1 MEMFRSNS
9 LILGVTTVALCAAYL
24 GAAEGWNQSAP
35 MMGIGLLLIVAPF
48 KALPGRTILL
58 GLLGLVLCSMLGFLP
73 GIWFGSSEWYA
84 RLHHAIPGLS
94 LTLSLQPRQTFFS
107 LGVLFAVIFYGIWL
121 IQWRPENPVAGL
133 QAMVIGIGIL
143 AAIALVSDF
152 ARVPIP
158 IWHPSQ
164 GFGPF
169 ANRNQTGTLMGLGA
183 IIALGLSGSGL
194 RRSHW
199 TSGPWIAAFALCLSA
214 NLLSNS
220 RASLL
225 FLLAATMVWFVYR
238 LGVTVRAFAVGGGV
252 ILLITTLALLLG
264 EQVVRRLR
272 EFLLDGVGLRGDIY
286 HDTVRLIAAA
296 PFSGIGLGNFAAIFP
311 FFRDS
316 SLNSMRVIHPESD
329 WLWLASEAGIGA
341 ILFAIVIVADLIA
354 RPAQSADPR
363 EKDVLFAGFIGVL
376 TFLGHTLIDVPAHR
390 LGTILPALFVLAL
403 CTKPK
408 RLSYRARW
416 IPWLSR
422 VTGIALVGLG
432 LFLNRAT
439 SIADAPR
446 QELAQGNWRAARAK
460 IDEAL
465 TFAPLDWS
473 LYLMRGSTDIRLGR
487 WVEALGDFRAARVL
501 EPKLAVVPFDEGCAW
516 LDANSTLAIAAWKEA
531 LKRGSDDKNLYLQ
544 MLDKSVPFPEVHQA
558 LLRLS
563 DGYLSFAFAALLSG
577 YSDRAMLDFIA
588 SKHSELT
595 AEQQVIFNR
604 AMSQRSAGER
614 DYRRAYDLGA
624 KTLQKVAFPP
634 RGHLSED
641 EYRIAFLR
649 DPTDFGAAYNLCVIL
664 RSSDRKSELLQ
675 ILESVTKQ
683 AGCPDYF
690 YVMKGDILSSTGD
703 WAGAWESI
711 AGLLH

>member
-133 QAMVIGIGIL
+133 QAMVVGIGIL

-422 VTGIALVGLG
+422 VTGIALIGLG

>member
-1 MEMFRSNS
+1 MFRSSS
-9 LILGVTTVALCAAYL
+9 LILGVTTVALSAAYL
-24 GAAEGWNQSAP
+24 GAAEGWSQSAP

-58 GLLGLVLCSMLGFLP
+58 GLLGLLLCAMLGFLP

-94 LTLSLQPRQTFFS
+94 PTLSLQPRQTFFS
-107 LGVLFAVIFYGIWL
+107 LGVMFAVISYGIWL

-133 QAMVIGIGIL
+133 QAMVVGIAIL

-169 ANRNQTGTLMGLGA
+169 ANRNQTGTLMGLGT

-194 RRSHW
+194 RRSQW
-199 TSGPWIAAFALCLSA
+199 TSGAWIAALALCLSA

-225 FLLAATMVWFVYR
+225 FLLAATMVWVVYR
-238 LGVTVRAFAVGGGV
+238 LGVTVKAFAVGGGV
-252 ILLITTLALLLG
+252 ILLITALALLLG

-296 PFSGIGLGNFAAIFP
+296 PYSGIGLGNFAAIFP

-341 ILFAIVIVADLIA
+341 ILFAIVIVAGLIA

-403 CTKPK
+403 CTKPE
-408 RLSYRARW
+408 LLLYRARW

-422 VTGIALVGLG
+422 VAGIALIGLA

-446 QELAQGNWRAARAK
+446 QEVAQGNWRAARAK

-465 TFAPLDWS
+465 TFTPLDWS
-473 LYLMRGSTDIRLGR
+473 LHLMRGSTNIRVGR
-487 WVEALGDFRAARVL
+487 WIEALGDFRAARVL
-501 EPKLAVVPFDEGCAW
+501 EPKLPVVPFDEGCAW
-516 LDANSTLAIAAWKEA
+516 LDANSALAIAAWKEA
-531 LKRGSDDKNLYLQ
+531 LKRGSDDRNLYLQ

-558 LLRLS
+558 MLRLS
-563 DGYLSFAFAALLSG
+563 DDYLNFAFAALLSG
-577 YSDRAMLDFIA
+577 YSDQATLDFIA

-614 DYRRAYDLGA
+614 DYRQAYDLGA

-634 RGHLSED
+634 RGHLSEN

-649 DPTDFGAAYNLCVIL
+649 DPTDFGAAYNLCLIL
-664 RSSDRKSELLQ
+664 RSRDRKSEVLQ

-690 YVMKGDILSSTGD
+690 YVMKGDLLASTGD
-703 WAGAWESI
+703 WSGAWEAI
-711 AGLLH
+711 ASLVH

>member
-1 MEMFRSNS
+1 
-9 LILGVTTVALCAAYL
+9 LIFGVTIVALSAAYL
-24 GAAEGWNQSAP
+24 GAAEGWSQSAP

-58 GLLGLVLCSMLGFLP
+58 GLLGLLLCAMLGFLP

-94 LTLSLQPRQTFFS
+94 PTLSLQPRQTFFS

-133 QAMVIGIGIL
+133 QAMVVGIAIL

-152 ARVPIP
+152 ARAPIP

-169 ANRNQTGTLMGLGA
+169 DNRNQTGTLMGLGT

-194 RRSHW
+194 RRSQW
-199 TSGPWIAAFALCLSA
+199 TSVAWIAALALCLSA

-238 LGVTVRAFAVGGGV
+238 LGVTVKAFAVGGGV
-252 ILLITTLALLLG
+252 ILLITALALLLG
-264 EQVVRRLR
+264 EQVVRRLQ

-286 HDTVRLIAAA
+286 QDTVGLIAAA
-296 PFSGIGLGNFAAIFP
+296 PYSGVGLGNFAAIFP
-311 FFRDS
+311 FFS

-341 ILFAIVIVADLIA
+341 VLFAIVIVASLAA
-354 RPAQSADPR
+354 RPAQSADPP

-376 TFLGHTLIDVPAHR
+376 AFLGHTLIDVPAHR

-408 RLSYRARW
+408 LLSYRARW

-422 VTGIALVGLG
+422 MAGFALIGLA
-432 LFLNRAT
+432 LFLIRAI

-465 TFAPLDWS
+465 TFTPLDWS
-473 LYLMRGSTDIRLGR
+473 LHLMRGSTNIRVGR
-487 WVEALGDFRAARVL
+487 WVEALGDFRAARIL

-531 LKRGSDDKNLYLQ
+531 FRRSPDDRSLYLQ
-544 MLDKSVPFPEVHQA
+544 MLDKSVPSPEVHQA
-558 LLRLS
+558 VLRFS
-563 DGYLSFAFAALLSG
+563 DDRLNFAFVALLSG
-577 YSDRAMLDFIA
+577 YSDKTTLDAIA
-588 SKHSELT
+588 GKRSELS
-595 AEQQVIFNR
+595 AEQRVILDR
-604 AMSQRSAGER
+604 AMSRRSAAER
-614 DYRRAYDLGA
+614 DYRQAYDLGA
-624 KTLQKVAFPP
+624 KTLQKVAFPA
-634 RGHLSED
+634 RSHLSEN
-641 EYRIAFLR
+641 ECRIAFLR
-649 DPTDFGAAYNLCVIL
+649 DPADFSAAYNLCIIL
-664 RSSDRKSELLQ
+664 RSEDRRSEALQ
-675 ILESVTKQ
+675 ILESVTRH

-690 YVMKGDILSSTGD
+690 YVIKGDLLASTGD
-703 WAGAWESI
+703 WSGAWEAI
-711 AGLLH
+711 DGLVH

>member
-133 QAMVIGIGIL
+133 QAMVVGIGIL

-422 VTGIALVGLG
+422 VTGIALIGLG

-664 RSSDRKSELLQ
+664 RSSDRKSERLQ

>member
-1 MEMFRSNS
+1 MEMFRCNS

-73 GIWFGSSEWYA
+73 GIWVGSSEWYA

-133 QAMVIGIGIL
+133 QAMVVGIGIL

-422 VTGIALVGLG
+422 VTGIALIGLG

>member
-1 MEMFRSNS
+1 MFRSNS
-9 LILGVTTVALCAAYL
+9 LILGVTTVALSAAYL
-24 GAAEGWNQSAP
+24 GAAEGWSQSAP
-35 MMGIGLLLIVAPF
+35 MTGIGLLLIVAPF

-58 GLLGLVLCSMLGFLP
+58 GLFGLLLCAMLGFLP

-94 LTLSLQPRQTFFS
+94 PTLSLQPRQTFFS

-133 QAMVIGIGIL
+133 QAVVVGIAIL

-152 ARVPIP
+152 ARLPIP

-199 TSGPWIAAFALCLSA
+199 TSGAWIAALALCLSA

-238 LGVTVRAFAVGGGV
+238 LGVTVKAFAVGGGV
-252 ILLITTLALLLG
+252 ILLISALALLLG

-286 HDTVRLIAAA
+286 QDTVRQIAAA
-296 PFSGIGLGNFAAIFP
+296 PYSGIGLGNFAAIFP
-311 FFRDS
+311 SFRDS

-341 ILFAIVIVADLIA
+341 ILFAIVIVASLVA
-354 RPAQSADPR
+354 RPAQSADPP

-376 TFLGHTLIDVPAHR
+376 AFLGHTLIDVPAHR

-403 CTKPK
+403 CTKSEL
-408 RLSYRARW
+408 LSYRARW

-422 VTGIALVGLG
+422 VAGIALIGLA

-446 QELAQGNWRAARAK
+446 QELAQRNWRAARAK

-465 TFAPLDWS
+465 TFTPLDWS
-473 LYLMRGSTDIRLGR
+473 LYLMRGSTDIRVGR
-487 WVEALGDFRAARVL
+487 WIEALGDFRAARVL

-531 LKRGSDDKNLYLQ
+531 LKRGSDDRNLYLQ

-558 LLRLS
+558 MLRLS
-563 DGYLSFAFAALLSG
+563 DDYLNFAFAALLSG
-577 YSDRAMLDFIA
+577 YSDQATLDFIA

-604 AMSQRSAGER
+604 AMSRRSAEER
-614 DYRRAYDLGA
+614 DYRQAYDLGA

-634 RGHLSED
+634 RGHLSEN

-649 DPTDFGAAYNLCVIL
+649 DPTDFDAAYNLCLIL
-664 RSSDRKSELLQ
+664 RSEDRKSEALQ
-675 ILESVTKQ
+675 TLESVTRH

-690 YVMKGDILSSTGD
+690 YVMKGDLLASMGD
-703 WAGAWESI
+703 WSGAWEAI
-711 AGLLH
+711 ASLVH